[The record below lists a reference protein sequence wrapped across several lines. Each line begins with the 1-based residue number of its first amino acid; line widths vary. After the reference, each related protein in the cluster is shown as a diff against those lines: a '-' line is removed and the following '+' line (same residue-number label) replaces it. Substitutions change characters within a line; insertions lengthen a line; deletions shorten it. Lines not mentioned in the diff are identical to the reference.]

1 MTAAATRTDTGL
13 RNNAIGLRE
22 VLFQSITDMAPAAAV
37 AASIPTGVA
46 FAGGALPLSV
56 LIAMVACL
64 LTAFSIGELARHI
77 PSAGSLGTYAAQ
89 GLHPSLGFLVAW
101 AYLGIGLLIPPLV
114 LLQLGFTTAA
124 TINGEWSSYPADLWW
139 PWTIAG
145 AAVGPRGD
153 QARGVGRRPPPISGG
168 RGPLPAQRS
177 SCWRAC
183 AACAPR
189 PCSGR

>member
-64 LTAFSIGELARHI
+64 LTAFCVGELASRI

-114 LLQLGFTTAA
+114 LLQLGFTTAS
-124 TINGEWSSYPADLWW
+124 TIHGEWSSYPDDLWW
-139 PWTIAG
+139 PWTILGVLIVVLAG
-145 AAVGPRGD
+145 LY
-153 QARGVGRRPPPISGG
+153 GVRTSALLGTILGVFEILVILILAIMFIGHAGSDNT
-168 RGPLPAQRS
+168 LD
-177 SCWRAC
+177 
-183 AACAPR
+183 
-189 PCSGR
+189 